1 MDALM
6 VSTKSNTTEATTNIF
21 NYTTMFGILRH
32 WQHRKSCNTPVNI
45 KVSMALYLKIAKR

>member
-21 NYTTMFGILRH
+21 NYTTMFGIFKTLVT
-32 WQHRKSCNTPVNI
+32 Q
-45 KVSMALYLKIAKR
+45 KIL